1 MLQECY
7 SPTEQMLET
16 LLYNLTCCACED
28 IALSDTELSQKATG
42 SIHFLHICMTKGA
55 TISAKTNILN
65 FSQLYANEL

>member
-1 MLQECY
+1 MLQQCY

-42 SIHFLHICMTKGA
+42 SIHFLRTMYNKG
-55 TISAKTNILN
+55 SYN
-65 FSQLYANEL
+65 FSKNQHFKLFSTLCK